1 MWVRG
6 REGEGMSRHLGEYLT
21 EAKREH
27 LCEIQALEADFR
39 R

>member
-1 MWVRG
+1 MWG
-6 REGEGMSRHLGEYLT
+6 KEGDEMSKHLGEYLT

-27 LCEIQALEADFR
+27 LCEIQELEADFR